1 MRKAVPEA
9 CLLLLLP
16 QSYGP
21 RFRGRSRSYLITL
34 GLQLFCLKSGPNLDY
49 CLPYGGGGLGGLHL
63 PGGGRRSA
71 RGTRPGSRPSFPDGL
86 TYGAEGAT
94 KRSVLLPSSQGL
106 SGPLPP
112 LVRAGAGAGPAGA
125 GSGHPRATASP
136 GTGRHTHRLSE
147 EGGEL
152 PVSSGSGTP
161 APPARVGQAGLSG
174 HGLCER
180 A

>member
-34 GLQLFCLKSGPNLDY
+34 GLQLF
-49 CLPYGGGGLGGLHL
+49 LPQLWPQPGLLSPIWGWGTGGGFIC
-63 PGGGRRSA
+63 PGGQAERQGDKA
-71 RGTRPGSRPSFPDGL
+71 WLASFPDGL
-86 TYGAEGAT
+86 TYGVEGAT

-112 LVRAGAGAGPAGA
+112 LVRPAPVQARQRPAQAIPVPPRPPGPG
-125 GSGHPRATASP
+125 
-136 GTGRHTHRLSE
+136 GTRTTSE

-161 APPARVGQAGLSG
+161 APPAPLGQAGLSG